1 MNSIFR
7 KYRIMTILGISF
19 VVTGIISSIV
29 LASSNPNFKITINP
43 GALSVDIVADRNN
56 GGLQKFDSISAPI
69 FNFDSIS
76 ASTECRTGANA
87 SQLVLGSDFLTDC
100 DLPCPGG
107 PGTCLC
113 DGSYYSGGYLY
124 VANPDATSGGWTVS
138 LAPTNGAD
146 STWNSSN
153 FDTFLNFNQSD
164 CVYNGGI
171 QLKGNF
177 LGGRMYVNPT
187 SATIVNGKCAGP
199 SCSVNGVTLG
209 SSSYFDYGVNDSIT
223 LVQAD
228 NNSNSIADYLIHGIN
243 VSQTIPAM
251 TPSDSYSME
260 MTLSVINNNIG
271 SGPQINYNGVN
282 VTGGDIYTDLRDS
295 SNRVYLT
302 SANGSLLN
310 WSIVVGGDG
319 DYVVSPSESASSTVS
334 VFSMGDV
341 GYIKSRDVTVRATNP
356 NDNTTSDI
364 VIHFATGQLCQDGTW
379 ISNEDSCP
387 ILTEE

>member
-7 KYRIMTILGISF
+7 KCRIMTILGISF

-100 DLPCPGG
+100 DLPCPGD
-107 PGTCLC
+107 PGTCEC

-124 VANPDATSGGWTVS
+124 VANPDATSGGWSVS
-138 LAPTNGAD
+138 LAPSGGAD
-146 STWNSSN
+146 SAWGSSSDN
-153 FDTFLNFNQSD
+153 FLTFNQSD
-164 CVYNGGI
+164 CAYNGNI

-187 SATIVNGKCAGP
+187 SATIVNGKCAG
-199 SCSVNGVTLG
+199 SGCSVDGVTLG
-209 SSSYFDYGVNDSIT
+209 SASYFDYGVNDSIT

-260 MTLSVINNNIG
+260 MTLSVVSNGIT

-282 VTGGDIYTDLRDS
+282 VTGGDIYTGIVS
-295 SNRVYLT
+295 GTPVYLT

-310 WSIVVGGDG
+310 WTIVNDYGT
-319 DYVVSPSESASSTVS
+319 YVVEPELASSTVS
-334 VFSMGDV
+334 VYNSHEGNYMSPMD
-341 GYIKSRDVTVRATNP
+341 ITVRATNP

-364 VIHFATGQLCQDGTW
+364 VIHFGTGQLCQDGTW

-387 ILTEE
+387 SPTIEG